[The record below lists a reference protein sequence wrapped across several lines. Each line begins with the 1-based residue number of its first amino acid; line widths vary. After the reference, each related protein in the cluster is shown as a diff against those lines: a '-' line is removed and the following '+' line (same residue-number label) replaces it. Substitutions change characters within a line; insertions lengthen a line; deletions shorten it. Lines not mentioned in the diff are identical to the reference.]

1 MVQAWY
7 MDESAADPRRPHHAQ
22 PRRPVG
28 LEQLR
33 RLGVLY
39 WKVPAS
45 RARPGARGRGAEV
58 ARAPAH
64 TPKLGREGTAAE
76 TGPGRGAHAQW
87 RRVVGGPLAVRRLG
101 RGAGGGGGE
110 SAV

>member
-7 MDESAADPRRPHHAQ
+7 MDESADDPRRPHRAQ

-45 RARPGARGRGAEV
+45 GARPGRAGRGAG
-58 ARAPAH
+58 AAPDAAH
-64 TPKLGREGTAAE
+64 TPEPGRADPPPSQA
-76 TGPGRGAHAQW
+76 GRGAHARW
-87 RRVVGGPLAVRRLG
+87 GG
-101 RGAGGGGGE
+101 RGA
-110 SAV
+110 V